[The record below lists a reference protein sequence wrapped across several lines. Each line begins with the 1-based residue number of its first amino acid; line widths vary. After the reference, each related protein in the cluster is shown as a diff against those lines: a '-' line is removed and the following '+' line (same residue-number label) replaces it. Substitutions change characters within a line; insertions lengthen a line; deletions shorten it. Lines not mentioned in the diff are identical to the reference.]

1 MRLRNVGAF
10 LSTHTPP
17 THGPSTNMQQCNAEW
32 DNKNAFLFL
41 AFRFGQTRNLMSCS
55 IQSTYLPACRCGCG
69 GHANQHAMQYAQLTI
84 FILCL
89 HALASPIYIY
99 IYISI
104 GVWPFVAHIDRNM
117 ADIWALP
124 RSVCRCPSPLATR
137 HTRSFAHCI
146 FVFFVHDSL
155 VAAATRVSHVLWCRC
170 VRTPHSRIQ
179 VILFIEV
186 ILVGNHNR
194 TTEHA
199 IIPHAIYRIGSRP
212 RSTVARLGDNVCLL
226 TRHIAGRLFVHQA
239 RAFAPKWK

>member
-1 MRLRNVGAF
+1 MRLRNVGEF

-84 FILCL
+84 FIVCL

-124 RSVCRCPSPLATR
+124 RSVCRCPSPHATR

-146 FVFFVHDSL
+146 FVFFLCTTHLSPQPLASL
-155 VAAATRVSHVLWCRC
+155 MCCGVVVSAL
-170 VRTPHSRIQ
+170 RTQ
-179 VILFIEV
+179 EFKLFY
-186 ILVGNHNR
+186 LLR
-194 TTEHA
+194 SFWLA
-199 IIPHAIYRIGSRP
+199 I
-212 RSTVARLGDNVCLL
+212 T
-226 TRHIAGRLFVHQA
+226 IAQQNMQ
-239 RAFAPKWK
+239 